1 MNVGEAMGILPIDVV
16 NAVAGQTGLSG
27 KVVVRERH
35 LCADVSPEHASS
47 FIEKLNRTKFKG
59 HTLKVKLA

>member
-35 LCADVSPEHASS
+35 LFADVSPEHASS
-47 FIEKLNRTKFKG
+47 FIEKLNRKEFKA
-59 HTLKVKLA
+59 TRSK